1 MADGYSFARKVLCGD
16 ARPVHKKNSKLFQTV
31 QERLIFIKYPLTGL
45 TESLYLLYLKRL
57 HMDESQNIEYK
68 SSWRDEY
75 LKWICGFANASGGKI
90 YIGVEDDAPHN
101 VIDLPDADKLM
112 EDIPNKVRDILG
124 IMVDVNLLHG
134 GDGRYI
140 EIVVE
145 PYPYPVTYKGQYH
158 YRSGSTKQ
166 ELKGAAL
173 NKFLLDR
180 IGVRW
185 CNVPVPSVKPED
197 LSAESIKDFKE
208 SGIRKKRMDADVL
221 ADSTNVFL
229 SSLDVMVDGQI
240 TRAGVLMFHPKPEKL
255 FPGSFIKIGFFRS
268 DSDLAFQDEIHGSLV
283 QQVDRTFDLL
293 TTKYMNYMISYQGLQ
308 RIENPPFPEESLREC
323 ILNCVSHKDYAEQ
336 LPIQISVYPDRIVF
350 WNPGSLPESWTVEN
364 LLRKHP
370 SCAFNPA
377 IANAF
382 FRCGEVEAWGRGIG
396 KIVNGAIADNLLPPV
411 FDTSFGGLMVTF
423 FNSPVAQLKEAGI
436 DERGVAIINYVLVEK
451 KVTNSDVQKLLKV
464 SKPTA
469 TRLLASLSNY
479 LVATGTRGKGT
490 YYSIKGLTIGSQTN
504 IGE

>member
-1 MADGYSFARKVLCGD
+1 M
-16 ARPVHKKNSKLFQTV
+16 
-31 QERLIFIKYPLTGL
+31 I
-45 TESLYLLYLKRL
+45 KRL
-57 HMDESQNIEYK
+57 SMDESQNIEYK

-75 LKWICGFANASGGKI
+75 LKWVCGFANANGGKI

-101 VIDLPDADKLM
+101 VVDLPDADKLM
-112 EDIPNKVRDILG
+112 EDIPNKVRDVLG
-124 IMVDVNLLHG
+124 IMVDVNLLHD
-134 GDGRYI
+134 GDKRYI

-173 NKFLLDR
+173 NKFLLDK
-180 IGVRW
+180 IGIRW

-208 SGIRKKRMDADVL
+208 SGIKKKRMDADVL
-221 ADSTNVFL
+221 TDSPTEFL
-229 SSLDVMVDGQI
+229 SSLDMMVDGQI

-255 FPGSFIKIGFFRS
+255 FPGAFIKIGFFRS

-293 TTKYMNYMISYQGLQ
+293 TTKYMNYMISYEGLQ
-308 RIENPPFPEESLREC
+308 RVENPTFPEDPLREC
-323 ILNCVSHKDYAEQ
+323 ILNSVSHKDYAEQ
-336 LPIQISVYPDRIVF
+336 IPIQISVYPDRIVF
-350 WNPGSLPESWTVEN
+350 WNPGSLPDSWTVDT
-364 LLRKHP
+364 LLKKHP

-396 KIVNGAIADNLLPPV
+396 KIVNGAIEGKMLPPI
-411 FDTSFGGLMVTF
+411 FDTSVGGLMVTF
-423 FNSPVAQLKEAGI
+423 YTSPAAQLKDAGVSA
-436 DERGVAIINYVLVEK
+436 RGVLIVEHALK
-451 KVTNSDVQKLLKV
+451 TGRVTNSDVQELVNV

-469 TRLLASLSNY
+469 SRILASLTRY
-479 LVATGTRGKGT
+479 LEVKGTTGKGT
-490 YYSIKGLTIGSQTN
+490 YYVIKGLTKGSN
-504 IGE
+504 PAD

>member
-1 MADGYSFARKVLCGD
+1 
-16 ARPVHKKNSKLFQTV
+16 
-31 QERLIFIKYPLTGL
+31 
-45 TESLYLLYLKRL
+45 
-57 HMDESQNIEYK
+57 MDESQNIEYK

-75 LKWICGFANASGGKI
+75 LKWVCGFANANGGKI

-101 VIDLPDADKLM
+101 IVDLPDADKLM
-112 EDIPNKVRDILG
+112 EDIPNKVRDLLG
-124 IMVDVNLLHG
+124 IMVDVNLLHD
-134 GDGRYI
+134 GDKRYI

-180 IGVRW
+180 IGIRW

-197 LSAESIKDFKE
+197 LSAESIKNFKE
-208 SGIRKKRMDADVL
+208 SGIKKKRMDADVL
-221 ADSTNVFL
+221 ADSPAEFL
-229 SSLDVMVDGQI
+229 SSLDMMVDGQI

-255 FPGSFIKIGFFRS
+255 FPGAFIKIGFFRS

-283 QQVDRTFDLL
+283 HQVDRTFDLL
-293 TTKYMNYMISYQGLQ
+293 TTKYMNYMISYEGLQ
-308 RIENPPFPEESLREC
+308 RVESPTFPEDPLREC
-323 ILNCVSHKDYAEQ
+323 ILNSVSHKDYAEQ
-336 LPIQISVYPDRIVF
+336 IPIQISVYPDRIVF
-350 WNPGSLPESWTVEN
+350 WNPGSLPESWTVDN
-364 LLRKHP
+364 LLKKHP
-370 SCAFNPA
+370 SRAFNPA

-396 KIVNGAIADNLLPPV
+396 KIVNGAIADKLLPPV

-423 FNSPVAQLKEAGI
+423 FNSPAAQLKEAGV
-436 DERGVAIINYVLVEK
+436 DERGITIVNYVLAEK
-451 KVTNSDVQKLLKV
+451 KVTNSDVQKLLNV

-469 TRLLASLSNY
+469 TRLLASLSDY
-479 LVATGTRGKGT
+479 LVVTGTRGKGT
-490 YYSIKGLTIGSQTN
+490 FYSIKGLTIGSQTN
-504 IGE
+504 SEE

>member
-1 MADGYSFARKVLCGD
+1 
-16 ARPVHKKNSKLFQTV
+16 
-31 QERLIFIKYPLTGL
+31 
-45 TESLYLLYLKRL
+45 
-57 HMDESQNIEYK
+57 MDESQNIEYK

-75 LKWICGFANASGGKI
+75 LKWVCGFANANGGKI

-101 VIDLPDADKLM
+101 IVDLPDADKLM
-112 EDIPNKVRDILG
+112 EDIPNKVRDMLG
-124 IMVDVNLLHG
+124 IMVDVNLLHEG
-134 GDGRYI
+134 EKRYI

-208 SGIRKKRMDADVL
+208 SGIKKKRMDADVL
-221 ADSTNVFL
+221 ADSPAEFL
-229 SSLDVMVDGQI
+229 SSLDMMVDGQI

-255 FPGSFIKIGFFRS
+255 FPGAFIKIGFFKT
-268 DSDLAFQDEIHGSLV
+268 DSDLLFQDEIHGSLV
-283 QQVDRTFDLL
+283 RQVDRAFDLL
-293 TTKYMNYMISYQGLQ
+293 TTKYMNYMISYEGLQ
-308 RIENPPFPEESLREC
+308 RVENPTFPEDPLREC
-323 ILNCVSHKDYAEQ
+323 ILNSVSHKDYSEQ
-336 LPIQISVYPDRIVF
+336 IPIQISVYPDRIVF
-350 WNPGSLPESWTVEN
+350 WNPGSLPESWTVDN
-364 LLRKHP
+364 LLKKHP
-370 SCAFNPA
+370 SRAFNPA

-396 KIVNGAIADNLLPPV
+396 KIVNGAIAEKLLPPV

-423 FNSPVAQLKEAGI
+423 FNSPAAQLKEAGV
-436 DERGVAIINYVLVEK
+436 DERGIAIVNYVLAEK
-451 KVTNSDVQKLLKV
+451 KVTNTDVQKLLNV

-469 TRLLASLSNY
+469 TRLLASLSDY
-479 LVATGTRGKGT
+479 LVVTGTRGKGT
-490 YYSIKGLTIGSQTN
+490 FYSIKGLTIGSQTN
-504 IGE
+504 SGE